1 MLNRCYT
8 GSLFSR
14 AYGTD
19 GATLVGK
26 LETPTANNNGT
37 STPVAERFG
46 QELRAI
52 CSSKGMGKEAF
63 AAKVRSKFRKLNEA
77 TPGRW
82 YEGVKLP
89 QKMFRPWFLE
99 EFGIEIP
106 GSRTA
111 DVKVRTKP
119 GADPAPRQPSAD
131 LMAYA
136 VGSLQTAIQST
147 DAEIVHAVTDSLKDP
162 TQSPWMRIAVTLI
175 KNAHR

>member
-106 GSRTA
+106 GEVPTSRF
-111 DVKVRTKP
+111 
-119 GADPAPRQPSAD
+119 GPSPVPIPHHVSRLPISWPTLLA
-131 LMAYA
+131 AFRPPFNRPTRR
-136 VGSLQTAIQST
+136 SF
-147 DAEIVHAVTDSLKDP
+147 
-162 TQSPWMRIAVTLI
+162 TQSPIP
-175 KNAHR
+175 